1 MNTSSKISNPGINI
15 RVALADDHQLMRE
28 GLKLM
33 LHNAPGIEVVADT
46 ENGHELLMF
55 LRENHVDVAVVDML
69 MPGMPGVDL
78 IGRIKSE
85 FPKVAIL
92 VLTMHSDQLYA
103 MRAFQSGAKG
113 YLTKDS
119 AAAELTSAIRKVSQ
133 GGSHITPSLAEKI
146 IMGLNTF
153 SEAPTHSKLSNREFE
168 VFRLLVRGLR
178 LTDIADKL
186 HVSIKTVSTHKLRIL
201 EKMGLT
207 SVAQLVKYSMENNV
221 FDGNIELGKISGDA
235 LRDGQ
240 R

>member
-1 MNTSSKISNPGINI
+1 MNTLSSICNPNI

-33 LHNAPGIEVVADT
+33 LHNSPGINVVADT
-46 ENGHELLMF
+46 ENGHDLLKF
-55 LRENHVDVAVVDML
+55 LRENEADVAVVDML

-133 GGSHITPSLAEKI
+133 GGSYVSACLAEKI
-146 IMGLNTF
+146 VRGLNTF
-153 SEAPTHSKLSNREFE
+153 SEALPHAKLSSREFE

-186 HVSIKTVSTHKLRIL
+186 HLSIKTVSTHKARIL
-201 EKMGLT
+201 EKMGFT
-207 SVAQLVKYSMENNV
+207 SIAELVKYSMENNV
-221 FDGNIELGKISGDA
+221 FEGNIELD
-235 LRDGQ
+235 RHPD
-240 R
+240 